1 MKKIKVNQ
9 EACIGCGAC
18 VAIDPEH
25 FNFNDE
31 GLSNPIS
38 NENLESENLKN
49 AIESCPTTAISIT
62 EGEET
67 CECEHCDC
75 GDDCDCG
82 EDCECDCEEC
92 HYTKEDNCGCKNT
105 EEE

>member
-62 EGEET
+62 ESDDA

-75 GDDCDCG
+75 GEDC
-82 EDCECDCEEC
+82 DCECDCEEC
-92 HYTKEDNCGCKNT
+92 HCTEEDNCGCKNA